1 MFEEQLTE
9 SGIDKVFGGLV
20 EECLSAVV
28 DVMLRSS
35 ILGGTAIDH
44 IEVCDAGVFNRS
56 FKGIVN
62 AIVEKHGIAI
72 SKISPF
78 LAPSFRL
85 PCEHQSCGVGVRR
98 QGKQRICLLLRLLR

>member
-28 DVMLRSS
+28 DVMRNLQF
-35 ILGGTAIDH
+35 
-44 IEVCDAGVFNRS
+44 DAGVFNRS

-72 SKISPF
+72 SIISPF

-85 PCEHQSCGVGVRR
+85 PCEHQSCGVGVCR